1 MIRVDQRLLRR
12 TLEEIFGMMGEK
24 LIQWTCGGDHHSYSG
39 FETTS
44 RATRLLPG
52 GSDSSGVA
60 DEDRRAQPT
69 DVDSQFKRVR
79 GNDGFDCSFTQSFFY
94 FSSLGGEVT
103 ASITTDNRLKTR

>member
-12 TLEEIFGMMGEK
+12 TLEEIFGMMSEK
-24 LIQWTCGGDHHSYSG
+24 LIQWTCGGDHHRYSG
-39 FETTS
+39 FKSAS
-44 RATRLLPG
+44 RATRLLPC

-79 GNDGFDCSFTQSFFY
+79 RNDRFDRSGAQSFFDL
-94 FSSLGGEVT
+94 SSLG
-103 ASITTDNRLKTR
+103 R